1 MLKGEEF
8 KRYVNKLRG
17 KSTIYKKKRMELS
30 ELQAEVGVLSRTEE
44 LLKAQEQQAQ
54 AYLSNLEAKHG
65 VSGRVTNNITI
76 FCVSSF
82 EFSMHKSKSC

>member
-65 VSGRVTNNITI
+65 VSGRVFLITTIVIPSGI
-76 FCVSSF
+76 FLPCTMS
-82 EFSMHKSKSC
+82 